1 MAYVVLISENRLK
14 ELTAV
19 HANMEPN
26 ELTPFVI
33 QAQDIYIQELLGTK
47 FYQNLKNRVFSGTTS
62 DAEETLLNEYI
73 APTLANFSVYLALP
87 SFNYKMTNKSLLN
100 PSAEEAQNTDL
111 SQLKYM
117 REQVKNT
124 AEFYRERSREYLIDN
139 EELFPDYTNPGIDG
153 MMPNK
158 LNGYSSGIVIPNKS
172 WICNPEPKG
181 YDANAPW
188 NKNKN

>member
-19 HANMEPN
+19 HSNMEPD

-33 QAQDIYIQELLGTK
+33 QAQDIYVQELLGTK
-47 FYQNLKNRVFSGTTS
+47 FYQNLKNRVYSGTTT
-62 DAEETLLNEYI
+62 DAEEVLLNEYI
-73 APTLANFSVYLALP
+73 APTLANFSVYLGLP
-87 SFNYKMTNKSLLN
+87 SFNYKMKNKSVLN
-100 PSAEEAQNTDL
+100 PSAEEAQNTGL
-111 SQLKYM
+111 SELKYL

-158 LNGYSSGIVIPNKS
+158 TNTYSSGIVIPNKRS
-172 WICNPEPKG
+172 DCVPYPSG
-181 YDANAPW
+181 YDENAPW
-188 NKNKN
+188 NKNK